1 MTNHNLP
8 PTLKLLLLV
17 IGRTTDRH
25 VQALIDDYSSRLSH
39 YVPFQLDVIPELR
52 NTRGLSVEQQKSQEA
67 ELVRKQLQPGD
78 HLILLDEHGTER
90 RSMDFA
96 AWLGKRMATGARRIV
111 LVVGGPYGFDTNLH
125 QQAVEE
131 ISLSQMTFSHQLI
144 RVLFVEQLYRACT
157 ILRGEP
163 YHHE

>member
-1 MTNHNLP
+1 M
-8 PTLKLLLLV
+8 KLLLLV

-25 VQALIDDYSSRLSH
+25 VQALIDDYSSRLTH
-39 YVPFQLDVIPELR
+39 YVPFQLDIIPELR
-52 NTRGLSVEQQKSQEA
+52 NTHSLTTEQQKAQEA

-78 HLILLDEHGTER
+78 YLVLLDEHGAER
-90 RSMDFA
+90 RSVDFA
-96 AWLGKRMATGARRIV
+96 SWLGKRMAAGARRIV
-111 LVVGGPYGFDTNLH
+111 FVVGGPFGFDASMH
-125 QQAVEE
+125 QQAAEE

>member
-1 MTNHNLP
+1 M
-8 PTLKLLLLV
+8 KLILLV

-25 VQALIDDYSSRLSH
+25 VQALIDDYSSRLGH
-39 YVPFQLDVIPELR
+39 YVPFQFDVIPELR
-52 NTRGLSVEQQKSQEA
+52 NTRGLSVEQQKAQEA
-67 ELVRKQLQPGD
+67 DLVRKQLQPGD

-90 RSMDFA
+90 RSVDFA
-96 AWLGKRMATGARRIV
+96 SWLGKRMSAGARRIV
-111 LVVGGPYGFDTNLH
+111 FVVGGPYGFDASLH
-125 QQAVEE
+125 QQAAEE
-131 ISLSQMTFSHQLI
+131 ISLSLMTFSHQLI